1 MRQETIVRT
10 IAKYDELTQDQ
21 RDKAIDNLNL
31 SDDFE
36 FQAES
41 TLEYFET
48 ALNILGF
55 NNVKFQ
61 YSGFW
66 SQGDG
71 ASFTGTFNV
80 PKAVKELKDRMSK
93 LKEEFPTFNIHDYG
107 SLRFTKEEKEEDTLN
122 IFRIS
127 SFYSHSGTVSS
138 DNEALRELVRDI
150 SNDLYK
156 ALEKDYDYVTSRE
169 YKEDVIAANGWE
181 FYTDTL
187 KLA

>member
-10 IAKYDELTQDQ
+10 IAKYDELTQEQ
-21 RDKAIDNLNL
+21 KDKAIENLDL

-41 TLEYFET
+41 TIEYFQE
-48 ALNILGF
+48 ALTILGF
-55 NNVKFQ
+55 TNVKFQ

-71 ASFTGTFNV
+71 ASFTARFIV
-80 PKAVKELKDRMSK
+80 PQTVRELKQRISK
-93 LKEEFPTFNIHDYG
+93 LKAEFSTFKLHGYG
-107 SLRFTKEEKEEDTLN
+107 SLRFTKEEKEENTLS

-127 SFYSHSGTVSS
+127 NFYLHSGTISS
-138 DNEALRELVRDI
+138 YNDDLTQFARDI

-169 YKEDVIAANGWE
+169 YKEDAISANEWE